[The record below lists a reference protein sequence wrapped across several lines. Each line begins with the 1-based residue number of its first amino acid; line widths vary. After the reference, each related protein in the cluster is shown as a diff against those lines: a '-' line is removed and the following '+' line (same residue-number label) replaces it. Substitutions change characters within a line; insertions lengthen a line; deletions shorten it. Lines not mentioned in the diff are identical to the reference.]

1 MPRIETHKKLNHNK
15 NRTMLLN
22 EEEKKRFRKQTIYR
36 NKNKKGIITALK

>member
-22 EEEKKRFRKQTIYR
+22 EEKKNVLESKRSIETKI
-36 NKNKKGIITALK
+36 KKEL